1 MTSRFSKKITVSRPH
16 ITEYSLKADKNGN
29 PLYGQIPRTADVY
42 TGTGGTIIS
51 SGKNDLFVAGVLT
64 STLIVNMQDTPELI
78 GRRITV
84 TVRPGATQIVR
95 LLFPAA
101 GYTVYVDG
109 SAAAVTQYDIP
120 ISVNSQSVDV
130 IFQPGF
136 AIVIP

>member
-1 MTSRFSKKITVSRPH
+1 MTSIFSKKITVKKPH
-16 ITEYSLKADKNGN
+16 MTQYYLKSDKTGN
-29 PLYGQIPRTADVY
+29 PLYGQVPRTADVY

-51 SGKNDLFVAGVLT
+51 SGKNDLFVAGILT

-78 GRRITV
+78 GRAVTV

-120 ISVNSQSVDV
+120 ISANAQSVEV

-136 AIVIP
+136 AVVIP